1 MFLDPLTWTN
11 LWVLVEIQIF
21 AFMSLHIE
29 RLIARDIISVRIWI
43 IDFLI
48 VTKYDPK
55 ELNYHN
61 NSS

>member
-1 MFLDPLTWTN
+1 MFLDPLNWTN

-48 VTKYDPK
+48 VTK
-55 ELNYHN
+55 
-61 NSS
+61 